1 MFGQGRPSP
10 AMIVGVIALVFAIA
24 GTAIAAPEAINKI
37 TKSKVKKIANK
48 QITKAAPDLEVASAT
63 TAESADIARNIHSA
77 NVLASGEMLGSIP
90 DGATSTRT
98 ALGTYEVTL
107 TRSIAGCTISA
118 SSGSPTTSTPAL
130 VGVAPVPGEPD
141 TLRVFTRTAANVV
154 ADEDFYVQAIC
165 PGG

>member
-1 MFGQGRPSP
+1 
-10 AMIVGVIALVFAIA
+10 MIVGVIALVFAIA

-48 QITKAAPDLEVASAT
+48 QITKAAPDLDVASAKTADSAT

-77 NVLASGEMLGSIP
+77 NVLASGAMLGSIP
-90 DGATSTRT
+90 NGATSTRT

-118 SSGSPTTSTPAL
+118 SSGSPTTSAPAL

-154 ADEDFYVQAIC
+154 DDQDFYVQAIC